1 MVSAKKLIGKDIIEK
16 GLGGLGKL
24 KLIKALAEEERMMTI
39 YSLHKKTHLK
49 REDIKRNLSD
59 LIDIDWVREEKLA
72 NVLYRL
78 NRQNENVQHLLT
90 FLKNVEYIYYP

>member
-1 MVSAKKLIGKDIIEK
+1 MNVNDTIEK
-16 GLGGLGKL
+16 GLGGLGKI
-24 KLIKALAEEERMMTI
+24 KLIKALAEEDRLMTI

-59 LIDIDWVREEKLA
+59 LIEIQWVKEEKLA
-72 NVLYRL
+72 NILYRL

-90 FLKNVEYIYYP
+90 FFKNVEYIYYP

>member
-1 MVSAKKLIGKDIIEK
+1 LNAKDTIEK
-16 GLGGLGKL
+16 GLGSLGKI
-24 KLIKALAEEERMMTI
+24 KLVKALAEEDRMMTI

-49 REDIKRNLSD
+49 REDIKRNLGD
-59 LIDIDWVREEKLA
+59 LVEIEWVIEEKLA

-90 FLKNVEYIYYP
+90 FFKNVEYINYA

>member
-1 MVSAKKLIGKDIIEK
+1 MNAKDIIEK
-16 GLGGLGKL
+16 GLGSLGKI
-24 KLIKALAEEERMMTI
+24 KLIKALAEEDKMMTI

-49 REDIKRNLSD
+49 REDIKRNLGD
-59 LIDIDWVREEKLA
+59 LVEIDWVIEEKLA

-90 FLKNVEYIYYP
+90 FFKNVEYIYYP

>member
-1 MVSAKKLIGKDIIEK
+1 MNGKDIIEK

-72 NVLYRL
+72 NILYRL

>member
-1 MVSAKKLIGKDIIEK
+1 MNAKDTIEK
-16 GLGGLGKL
+16 GLGSLGKI
-24 KLIKALAEEERMMTI
+24 KLVKALAEEDRMMTV

-49 REDIKRNLSD
+49 REDIKRNLGD
-59 LIDIDWVREEKLA
+59 LVEIEWVIEEKLA

-90 FLKNVEYIYYP
+90 FFKNVEYINYA

>member
-1 MVSAKKLIGKDIIEK
+1 MNAKDTIEK
-16 GLGGLGKL
+16 GLGSLGKI
-24 KLIKALAEEERMMTI
+24 KLVKALAEEDKMMTI

-49 REDIKRNLSD
+49 REDIKRNLGD
-59 LIDIDWVREEKLA
+59 LVEIDWVTEEKIA

-90 FLKNVEYIYYP
+90 FFKNVEYIYYP

>member
-1 MVSAKKLIGKDIIEK
+1 MNAKNTIEK
-16 GLGGLGKL
+16 GLGSLGKI
-24 KLIKALAEEERMMTI
+24 KLVKALAEEDKMMTI

-49 REDIKRNLSD
+49 REDIKRNLGD
-59 LIDIDWVREEKLA
+59 LVEIDWVKEEKLA

-90 FLKNVEYIYYP
+90 FFKNVEYIYYP

>member
-1 MVSAKKLIGKDIIEK
+1 MNAKDTIEK
-16 GLGGLGKL
+16 GLGSLGKI
-24 KLIKALAEEERMMTI
+24 KLVKALAEEDRMMTI

-49 REDIKRNLSD
+49 RDDIKRNLKD
-59 LIDIDWVREEKLA
+59 LVEIEWVIEEKLA

-90 FLKNVEYIYYP
+90 FFRNVEYIYYP

>member
-1 MVSAKKLIGKDIIEK
+1 MNVNDTIEK
-16 GLGGLGKL
+16 GLGGLGKI
-24 KLIKALAEEERMMTI
+24 KLIKALAEEDKLMTI

-59 LIDIDWVREEKLA
+59 LIEIQWVKEEKLA
-72 NVLYRL
+72 NILYRL

-90 FLKNVEYIYYP
+90 FFKNVEYIYYP

>member
-1 MVSAKKLIGKDIIEK
+1 MLAKKLNGKDIIEK

-24 KLIKALAEEERMMTI
+24 KLIKALAEQEGMMTI

-59 LIDIDWVREEKLA
+59 LIDLDWVREEKLA

-78 NRQNENVQHLLT
+78 NRQNEIVEHLLT

>member
-1 MVSAKKLIGKDIIEK
+1 
-16 GLGGLGKL
+16 
-24 KLIKALAEEERMMTI
+24 MMTI

-78 NRQNENVQHLLT
+78 NRQNEIVQHLLT

>member
-1 MVSAKKLIGKDIIEK
+1 MLAKKLNGKDIIEK

-78 NRQNENVQHLLT
+78 NRQNEIVQHLLT

>member
-1 MVSAKKLIGKDIIEK
+1 LNGKDTIEK
-16 GLGGLGKL
+16 GLGSLGKI
-24 KLIKALAEEERMMTI
+24 KLVKALAEENRMLTI

-49 REDIKRNLSD
+49 REDIKRNLGD
-59 LIDIDWVREEKLA
+59 LVEIEWVIEEKLA

-90 FLKNVEYIYYP
+90 FFKNVEYIYYP

>member
-1 MVSAKKLIGKDIIEK
+1 LNAKDTIEK
-16 GLGGLGKL
+16 GLGSLGKI
-24 KLIKALAEEERMMTI
+24 KLVKALAEEDKMMTI

-49 REDIKRNLSD
+49 REDIKRNLGD
-59 LIDIDWVREEKLA
+59 LVEIDWVIEEKLA

-90 FLKNVEYIYYP
+90 FFKNVDYIYYP

>member
-1 MVSAKKLIGKDIIEK
+1 LNAKDTVEK
-16 GLGGLGKL
+16 GLGSLGKI
-24 KLIKALAEEERMMTI
+24 KLVKALAEEDRMMTI

-49 REDIKRNLSD
+49 RDDIKRNLKD
-59 LIDIDWVREEKLA
+59 LVEIEWVVEEKLA

-90 FLKNVEYIYYP
+90 FFKNVEYIYYP

>member
-1 MVSAKKLIGKDIIEK
+1 LNAKDTIEK
-16 GLGGLGKL
+16 GLGSLGKI
-24 KLIKALAEEERMMTI
+24 KLVKALAEEDRMMTI

-49 REDIKRNLSD
+49 REDIKRNLGD
-59 LIDIDWVREEKLA
+59 LVEIEWVIEEKLA

-90 FLKNVEYIYYP
+90 FFKNVEYIYYP

>member
-1 MVSAKKLIGKDIIEK
+1 MNAKDIIEK

-59 LIDIDWVREEKLA
+59 LIEIDWVREEKLA

>member
-1 MVSAKKLIGKDIIEK
+1 MNAKDTIEK
-16 GLGGLGKL
+16 GLGSLGKI
-24 KLIKALAEEERMMTI
+24 KLVKALAEEDRMMTI

-49 REDIKRNLSD
+49 RDDIKRNLKD
-59 LIDIDWVREEKLA
+59 LVEIEWVIEEKLA

-90 FLKNVEYIYYP
+90 FFKNVEYINYA

>member
-1 MVSAKKLIGKDIIEK
+1 
-16 GLGGLGKL
+16 
-24 KLIKALAEEERMMTI
+24 MMTI

-49 REDIKRNLSD
+49 RDDIKRNLKD
-59 LIDIDWVREEKLA
+59 LVEIEWVIEEKLA

-90 FLKNVEYIYYP
+90 FSKM

>member
-1 MVSAKKLIGKDIIEK
+1 MIENGIGV
-16 GLGGLGKL
+16 LRKL
-24 KLIKALAEEERMMTI
+24 KIIKALAEEERMMTI

-59 LIDIDWVREEKLA
+59 LIDIDWVREEKHA

>member
-1 MVSAKKLIGKDIIEK
+1 LNAKDTIEK
-16 GLGGLGKL
+16 GLGSLGKI
-24 KLIKALAEEERMMTI
+24 KLVKALAEENRMMTI

-49 REDIKRNLSD
+49 RDDIKRNLKD
-59 LIDIDWVREEKLA
+59 LVEIEWVIEEKLA

-90 FLKNVEYIYYP
+90 FFKNVEYIYYP

>member
-1 MVSAKKLIGKDIIEK
+1 MRGVECEGYHRK
-16 GLGGLGKL
+16 GAWCWARWLV
-24 KLIKALAEEERMMTI
+24 KALAEEDRMMTI

-49 REDIKRNLSD
+49 RDDIKRNLKD
-59 LIDIDWVREEKLA
+59 LVEIEWVIEEKLA

-90 FLKNVEYIYYP
+90 FQKCRVHILPIEA

>member
-1 MVSAKKLIGKDIIEK
+1 MNAKDTVEK
-16 GLGGLGKL
+16 GLGSLGKI
-24 KLIKALAEEERMMTI
+24 KLLKALAEEDRMMTI

-49 REDIKRNLSD
+49 RDDIKRNLKD
-59 LIDIDWVREEKLA
+59 LVEIEWVIEEKLA

-90 FLKNVEYIYYP
+90 FFKNVEYIYYP